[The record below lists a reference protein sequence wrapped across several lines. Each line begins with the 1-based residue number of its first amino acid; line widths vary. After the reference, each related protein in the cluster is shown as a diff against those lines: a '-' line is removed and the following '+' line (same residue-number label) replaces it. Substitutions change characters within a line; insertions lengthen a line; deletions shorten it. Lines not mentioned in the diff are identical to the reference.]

1 MWAQLILWLVI
12 AAFALAID
20 AATSSFLFI
29 WFTVGGILAIILT
42 LLQFPFSTQLITF
55 IASSVALLAIGY
67 PIVKKTIKRTV
78 PITPRMEEEYI
89 GQEFTSDKN
98 IKEKG
103 TIKFEGIYWTV
114 KNVGDDVNK
123 GDRVKI
129 IGIEGNKLVIKKFD
143 INNERGI

>member
-1 MWAQLILWLVI
+1 MMWAQLILWIVI
-12 AAFALAID
+12 AALALVID

-42 LLQFPFSTQLITF
+42 LLHFPFSIQLITF

-114 KNVGDDVNK
+114 KNVGEDINK

-129 IGIEGNKLVIKKFD
+129 IGIEGNKLVIKK
-143 INNERGI
+143 I

>member
-1 MWAQLILWLVI
+1 MIWGQLILWVVI
-12 AAFALAID
+12 AALALVID
-20 AATSSFLFI
+20 VITSSFLFI

-42 LLQFPFSTQLITF
+42 LFHFPFSTQLITF

-67 PIVKKTIKRTV
+67 PIVKRTIKRTV

-103 TIKFEGIYWTV
+103 NIKFEGIYWTV
-114 KNVGDDVNK
+114 KNIGEDINK

-129 IGIEGNKLVIKKFD
+129 IGIEGNKLVIKK
-143 INNERGI
+143 I